1 MLTAYWWVGFSFQT
15 SLVAPR
21 GSGPSASTGR
31 PGCGKLV
38 DMEFEPLHRNFG
50 ARVNGIDLAGP
61 LTGEEVAELHAA
73 IDEYSVLLFPQQN
86 MSDEAQMQLTSA
98 LGEPEENHV
107 TFGRTGEIIYIG
119 TVGNVI
125 DDDTKHDESAT
136 HTRSMKGN
144 NLWHSDSSFRR
155 VPSYVSILHAYEVPG
170 EGGATE
176 FVSQRCAYDRLGSD
190 TKAEINDLH
199 VLHDYVFSRTKT
211 APVHDNHAASL
222 PPIEQKLV
230 RRNPRN
236 GRRNYYAGAHARSIV
251 GWNGIDSRRL
261 IDELND
267 LATRPEYRW
276 SQDWRPGDTLFWDN
290 RCILHRGTGYDA
302 DRYRRN
308 MRQTRVRGSG
318 PTLDE

>member
-1 MLTAYWWVGFSFQT
+1 
-15 SLVAPR
+15 
-21 GSGPSASTGR
+21 
-31 PGCGKLV
+31 
-38 DMEFEPLHRNFG
+38 MEFEPLHSDFG
-50 ARVNGIDLAGP
+50 ARVSGVD
-61 LTGEEVAELHAA
+61 LTGGLSHELIEALHAA
-73 IDEYSVLLFPQQN
+73 IDEHSVLLFPEQE
-86 MSDEAQMQLTSA
+86 MSDEAQMRLTQA

-107 TFGRTGEIIYIG
+107 TFGRTGEIVHIG

-125 DDDTKHDESAT
+125 DAETKRNETDP

-144 NLWHSDSSFRR
+144 NLWHSDSSFRL
-155 VPSYVSILHAYEVPG
+155 VPSYVSILHAYEVPA

-176 FVSQRCAYDRLGSD
+176 FVSQRSAYSRLDSRTQD
-190 TKAEINDLH
+190 QINDLH

-230 RRNPRN
+230 RINPRH
-236 GRRNYYAGAHARSIV
+236 GGRNYYVGAHARSII
-251 GWNGIDSRRL
+251 GWSGIESRKL

-267 LATRPEYRW
+267 LATQPEYRW
-276 SQDWRPGDTLFWDN
+276 SQQWRPGDTLFWDN

-308 MRQTRVRGSG
+308 MRQTRVRGAG
-318 PTLDE
+318 PTLEE